1 MIHSVNKSEQFTLIK
16 LRGTLEI
23 GKQAKL
29 KEDLLKQIYPG
40 SSKVILDFKA
50 VEFIDSACLGIL
62 ISLTRKLREQGGDM
76 CLANLQEDVHS
87 IFQITR
93 LDKIFKIYEN
103 TEDAFK

>member
-1 MIHSVNKSEQFTLIK
+1 MIQSVNKSEAFTVIK

-50 VEFIDSACLGIL
+50 VEFMYKVRKKMTKKY
-62 ISLTRKLREQGGDM
+62 LTNREQYFAE
-76 CLANLQEDVHS
+76 LEALSKQFLSNRS
-87 IFQITR
+87 KAIS
-93 LDKIFKIYEN
+93 
-103 TEDAFK
+103 AA